1 MMQNLV
7 NVLNFA
13 INNAASAVLNLV
25 AESEKKVKILSA
37 LNDAFNTIQE
47 IHAQDNQVAEVKA
60 VTDKPAANDAP
71 TMDIDMVNPVVPS
84 VEDNAAEL
92 NTRIQLLEQ
101 QLQELRAKL

>member
-1 MMQNLV
+1 MQNLV

-47 IHAQDNQVAEVKA
+47 IHAQDNQVADVKA
-60 VTDKPAANDAP
+60 VMDKPAANETP
-71 TMDIDMVNPVVPS
+71 TQDIDMVNPVVPS
-84 VEDNAAEL
+84 VDASTDEL
-92 NTRIQLLEQ
+92 NNRIQVLEKE
-101 QLQELRAKL
+101 LQELRGKL